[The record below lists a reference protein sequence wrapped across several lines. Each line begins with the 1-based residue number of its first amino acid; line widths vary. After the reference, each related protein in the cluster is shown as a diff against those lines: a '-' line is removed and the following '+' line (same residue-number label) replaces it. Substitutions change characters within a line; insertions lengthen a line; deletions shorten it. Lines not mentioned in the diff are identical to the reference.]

1 MSYCLVDLMCKILVG
16 YNLGILANSMCVLG
30 LCGFLYTIYL
40 TPSLNM
46 YNMYVQCV
54 VIHVKYYICI

>member
-1 MSYCLVDLMCKILVG
+1 MSYCLVGLLCKILGV
-16 YNLGILANSMCVLG
+16 YNLGILAYSMCVLG